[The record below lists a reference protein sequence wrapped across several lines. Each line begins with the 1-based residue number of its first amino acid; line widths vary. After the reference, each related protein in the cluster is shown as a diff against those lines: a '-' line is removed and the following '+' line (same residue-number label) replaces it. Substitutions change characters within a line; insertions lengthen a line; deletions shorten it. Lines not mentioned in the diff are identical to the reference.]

1 MHKHCSDLRKIHCNI
16 SVLYK
21 VAQWKENV
29 PPFRNTAKY
38 FYPLPVTTIT
48 TSTTA
53 TTPTPSTPTSCF
65 IITTVTYGIM
75 SLFPKGVSDPYISI
89 YIYLHII
96 SSVFVFFVPVY
107 LKM

>member
-1 MHKHCSDLRKIHCNI
+1 
-16 SVLYK
+16 VLYK